1 MEVEIQKNIRL
12 HLHVNVLYY
21 KLMMHEILIEVL
33 EIIRIYDIQTDH
45 EAQNYEKYSA
55 TRVLLHIIFLNNDG
69 RIKFIKCLVNLNI
82 IIPDFIKI
90 ICFYYDVIS

>member
-1 MEVEIQKNIRL
+1 
-12 HLHVNVLYY
+12 
-21 KLMMHEILIEVL
+21 MMHEILIEIL
-33 EIIRIYDIQTDH
+33 EIIRINDIQTDQK
-45 EAQNYEKYSA
+45 AQNYEKYSA
-55 TRVLLHIIFLNNDG
+55 TRVLLHIIFLNNHG